1 MNQVTIE
8 KQQERALKA
17 FRKFV
22 MTKNI
27 LSWEN
32 DQNGFLHITYNNGQV
47 FKCKG
52 EIVKMAGLQ

>member
-1 MNQVTIE
+1 MKQVTIE

-52 EIVKMAGLQ
+52 EIEKMAGLQ